1 MPSHQNFG
9 RNKFPTNSTNIEK
22 ERGLKKG
29 DKSRLQK
36 GPTSRSP
43 VKGALSLFLL
53 ISLLSNLLHHV
64 GWLSISSQINIV
76 WRLKETQL
84 QADAADAK
92 PNSSEIIRGL
102 ERKERMSKGLKE
114 KKQRRLVARTLLGAP
129 GTATSSKDA
138 TRNKK

>member
-1 MPSHQNFG
+1 M
-9 RNKFPTNSTNIEK
+9 
-22 ERGLKKG
+22 
-29 DKSRLQK
+29 
-36 GPTSRSP
+36 
-43 VKGALSLFLL
+43 
-53 ISLLSNLLHHV
+53 